1 MSQGEIKVTQE
12 TTADIEQTNRDMQAI
27 RDALQTLLSIIW
39 MSITTEG
46 ASLFQD
52 LISFTRLALADAAEL
67 VEGTAGMTKEKL
79 REQER
84 GFQAG
89 ERDVLGR
96 DKKRLEEEKD
106 IKVAWEHG
114 MESVK
119 EAGSGVIETSQTV
132 MESAEEKT
140 ERTKIRIKRA
150 YEHVSCYLIL
160 HLSIY

>member
-1 MSQGEIKVTQE
+1 MSQGEIKVTEE

-27 RDALQTLLSIIW
+27 RDALRTLLSIIW
-39 MSITTEG
+39 TSITTEG
-46 ASLFQD
+46 SSLFQD

-84 GFQAG
+84 GFQSG

-119 EAGSGVIETSQTV
+119 EAGSGVIETSRTV
-132 MESAEEKT
+132 MESAEEKE
-140 ERTKIRIKRA
+140 ERTQIRIKRA
-150 YEHVSCYLIL
+150 YEHVSC
-160 HLSIY
+160 